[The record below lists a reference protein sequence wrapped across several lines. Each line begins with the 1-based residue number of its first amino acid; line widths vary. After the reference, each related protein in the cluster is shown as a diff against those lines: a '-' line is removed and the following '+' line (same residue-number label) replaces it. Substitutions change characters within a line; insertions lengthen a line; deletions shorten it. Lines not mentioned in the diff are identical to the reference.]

1 MEEMFGWRCL
11 EDERLTNDSVNDDDD
26 DDGDDKCF
34 GE

>member
-11 EDERLTNDSVNDDDD
+11 EDERLTNDSVKDDE